1 MIMILY
7 QDHKNQN
14 SLNMKKKT
22 RNIKRSKH
30 DKLVKDYDKQKEK
43 HLEKLATKMLDKQ
56 DQTDKLKNK
65 KINKDFLD
73 LF

>member
-1 MIMILY
+1 MLLINFMI
-7 QDHKNQN
+7 N